1 MTFSRGF
8 SKYFPSGRSTS
19 QVTETTAK
27 SPWPRLSLSP
37 PRRDE
42 QSECVLLAAH
52 SLPRL
57 FCDYLPGGGQV
68 GK

>member
-1 MTFSRGF
+1 MTFHQGF
-8 SKYFPSGRSTS
+8 FIFLWAVHFAGDRDNSEEPVAEGVHY
-19 QVTETTAK
+19 
-27 SPWPRLSLSP
+27 LL

-42 QSECVLLAAH
+42 HTFVLHAAH

>member
-1 MTFSRGF
+1 VAEGVH
-8 SKYFPSGRSTS
+8 Y
-19 QVTETTAK
+19 
-27 SPWPRLSLSP
+27 LL

-42 QSECVLLAAH
+42 HTFVLHAAH